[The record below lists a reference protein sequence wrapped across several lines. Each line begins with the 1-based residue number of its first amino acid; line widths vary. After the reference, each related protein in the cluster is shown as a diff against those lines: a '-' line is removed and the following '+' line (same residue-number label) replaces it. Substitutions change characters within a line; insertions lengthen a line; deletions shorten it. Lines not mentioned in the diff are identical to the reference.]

1 LKRTEISRQ
10 LRAALWAYIYGEL
23 QDTAERD
30 TWTYVGDPWRTVLKN
45 VHVYLFHQ
53 PADEFDTRF
62 KDAAEAVKAV
72 FMQGDYVHQQGTVDR
87 SAQIKRGTEARGLH
101 DSRKPAHAVR

>member
-1 LKRTEISRQ
+1 
-10 LRAALWAYIYGEL
+10 
-23 QDTAERD
+23 
-30 TWTYVGDPWRTVLKN
+30 

-87 SAQIKRGTEARGLH
+87 SAQIKRGTEARGLCTTLG
-101 DSRKPAHAVR
+101 SPPMLSGEGGEV